1 MSKQTKNM
9 MMKKCG
15 QQVERLGSVVNIC
28 CPAVDWPTLQDELW
42 RPLLTLKIVKQWKIN
57 G

>member
-28 CPAVDWPTLQDELW
+28 CPAVDWATLQDELW